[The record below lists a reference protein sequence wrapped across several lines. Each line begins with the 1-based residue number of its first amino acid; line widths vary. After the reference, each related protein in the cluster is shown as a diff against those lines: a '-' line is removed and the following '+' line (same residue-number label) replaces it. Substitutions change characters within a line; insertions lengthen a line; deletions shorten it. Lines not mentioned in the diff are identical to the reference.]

1 MKRDEQHY
9 LSEQIDPLLVA
20 GARDFLYPHL
30 RAGRVLNLGLG
41 YGVWDERLAGD
52 ERLSVTGVDL
62 SEKLVAHFSQRFP
75 KLRYVCSDVFD
86 FRPEQ
91 PFATIVASHFLEH
104 IADAVGL
111 LRLIRG
117 WIQSDG
123 VLLLVVPNAS
133 SVHRQIGV
141 RMGLIQSV
149 TDLNDGDR
157 MIGHQRVYTAE
168 LLRAHFAQSGGF
180 QVELLR
186 GVTLKTL
193 SNAQL
198 ATLPRAY
205 VEACCTMDA
214 GIDALA
220 CQLALVARPV

>member
-9 LSEQIDPLLVA
+9 LSEQVDPLLVA

-41 YGVWDERLAGD
+41 YGVWDERLASD
-52 ERLSVTGVDL
+52 ERLNVTGVDL
-62 SEKLVAHFSQRFP
+62 SEQLVAHFSQRFP
-75 KLRYVCSDVFD
+75 ELRYVCSDVFD
-86 FRPEQ
+86 YQPEQ
-91 PFATIVASHFLEH
+91 PFQTIVASHFLEH

-111 LRLIRG
+111 LRRMRG
-117 WIQSDG
+117 WLESDG
-123 VLLLVVPNAS
+123 VLLLVVPNAG

-141 RMGLIQSV
+141 KMGLIQQV

-157 MIGHQRVYTAE
+157 MLGHQRVYTAE
-168 LLRAHFAQSGGF
+168 LLREHFAQAGGF
-180 QVELLR
+180 QIELLR
-186 GVTLKTL
+186 GVTLKAL

-198 ATLPRAY
+198 ASLPRAY
-205 VEACCTMDA
+205 VDACCAMDV

-220 CQLALVARPV
+220 CQLALVARPI